1 MRINEVIRTI
11 EQAVPGAPFP
21 RTVDK
26 LQVGDARQPVQAI
39 VTTFMATYAVIAHA
53 ARLGA
58 NLIITHEPTFY
69 QQPTWWLQD
78 DPVYKAKMALLR
90 QHQMAIWRFHDGWH
104 MHRPD
109 GIYTGLLK
117 ALDWEAYAEPRDDWL
132 ASPLARRLLKDA
144 GLAAFADPSRAYLCT
159 IPPMTLTALA
169 ALFRARLGSGPL
181 RVAGPADLPCRR
193 VALLPGSL
201 PGILQTA
208 MLGRN
213 DVDLL
218 VVGELNEWESCEYVR
233 DAAYT
238 GRAKGLIVLGHAHSE
253 EPGMA
258 WLAEWLQPR
267 LPGVPVVHVP
277 AGGPLHH
284 E

>member
-11 EQAVPGAPFP
+11 EQAVPGAPF
-21 RTVDK
+21 RGTVDK
-26 LQVGDARQPVQAI
+26 VQVGDARRPVQGI

-58 NLIITHEPTFY
+58 NFIITHEPTFY
-69 QQPTWWLQD
+69 QQPSWWLPN
-78 DPVYKAKMALLR
+78 DPVYRAKMALLSE
-90 QHQMAIWRFHDGWH
+90 QQMVIWRFHDGWH

-109 GIYTGLLK
+109 GIYTGLLN
-117 ALDWEAYAEPRDDWL
+117 ALNWGAYAEPRDDWL

-159 IPPMTLTALA
+159 IPTMTLATLA
-169 ALFRARLGSGPL
+169 ALFRARLGIGPL

-201 PGILQTA
+201 PGTVQTG
-208 MLGRN
+208 MLARE

-238 GRAKGLIVLGHAHSE
+238 GRAKGLIVLGHAQSE

-258 WLAEWLQPR
+258 WLAEWLQPQ
-267 LPGVPVVHVP
+267 LPGVQVTHVP
-277 AGGPLHH
+277 AGAPLRS